1 MCVLK
6 SYYLSGVQLV
16 DSKAYYVLLSMV
28 DGLGPR
34 RLAALI
40 EFMGTAEKVWYGS
53 EAALRSVPGVPAK
66 VISYLLNRRREL
78 KPETEIQKLADSGI
92 GVVSI
97 EEPEYPLMLKSIYDP
112 PKILYVKGNKSI
124 LNKEMFAIV
133 GARKATHY
141 GLTAARAIAG
151 ELSRAGLGIV
161 SGMARGIDTAAH
173 RGALDS
179 CGLTV
184 AVLGCGAD
192 VVYPR
197 ENRNIME
204 EITLKGA
211 VISEFPPG
219 TSPAAGNFPQRNRLI
234 SGLSCGVLVVEAAE
248 KSGSLITVDFALEQG
263 REVFAVPGQVTN
275 RLNRGCHQLIR
286 QGACLVENAGDILGE
301 LGLTAPDDGIF
312 PGRELCGIG
321 GNIYL
326 TDAEK
331 RVYNIISDD
340 PISSETIICNTGI
353 RPSEVMSML
362 LVMELKGLVRQLPG
376 QRYVRNSLV

>member
-1 MCVLK
+1 M
-6 SYYLSGVQLV
+6 

-28 DGLGPR
+28 EGLGPR

-40 EFMGTAEKVWYGS
+40 EFMGSAEKVWYGS
-53 EAALRSVPGVPAK
+53 EAALRSIPGIPAK
-66 VISYLLNRRREL
+66 VISSLLDRRREL
-78 KPETEIQKLADSGI
+78 KPEAETQKLADSGI
-92 GVVSI
+92 GVISI
-97 EEPEYPLMLKSIYDP
+97 EEPEYPLLLKNIFDP
-112 PKILYVKGNKSI
+112 PKILYFKGKKSI

-151 ELSRAGLGIV
+151 ELSHAGLGIV

-179 CGLTV
+179 GGITI
-184 AVLGCGAD
+184 AVLGCGVD

-204 EITLKGA
+204 EIIQKGA

-219 TSPAAGNFPQRNRLI
+219 TSPVAGNFPQRNRLI
-234 SGLSCGVLVVEAAE
+234 SGLSCGVLVIEAAE

-275 RLNRGCHQLIR
+275 RMNRGCHRLIR
-286 QGACLVENAGDILGE
+286 QGACLVENAGDILEE
-301 LGLTAPDDGIF
+301 LGLAVPDQGVL
-312 PGRELCGIG
+312 PGRELCGVS

-326 TDAEK
+326 TDEEK

-340 PISSETIICNTGI
+340 PISSETIICSTGI

-376 QRYVRNSLV
+376 QRYVRSILV

>member
-40 EFMGTAEKVWYGS
+40 EFMEKVWYGS

-141 GLTAARAIAG
+141 GLTAARAIAS

-179 CGLTV
+179 GGLTV

-248 KSGSLITVDFALEQG
+248 KSGSLITVDFALEQVRYLQYRG
-263 REVFAVPGQVTN
+263 R
-275 RLNRGCHQLIR
+275 
-286 QGACLVENAGDILGE
+286 
-301 LGLTAPDDGIF
+301 
-312 PGRELCGIG
+312 
-321 GNIYL
+321 
-326 TDAEK
+326 
-331 RVYNIISDD
+331 
-340 PISSETIICNTGI
+340 
-353 RPSEVMSML
+353 
-362 LVMELKGLVRQLPG
+362 
-376 QRYVRNSLV
+376 